1 MMRISFA
8 AVLAFAATV
17 LADVTPGFDAIT
29 KPGQGESVP
38 AGSKYQIV
46 WQPSAAHP
54 GAITL
59 GLLGGASTAT
69 LSVVGII
76 ASKISPVHT
85 SMNEPLLLIT
95 LF

>member
-1 MMRISFA
+1 MRFSLA
-8 AVLAFAATV
+8 TVLALAVTA

-38 AGSKYQIV
+38 AGSTYQIV

-54 GAITL
+54 GAVTL

-69 LSVVGII
+69 LSVVGTI
-76 ASKISPVHT
+76 ASKTAPVNM
-85 SMNEPLLLIT
+85 SVEEPRLLIVV
-95 LF
+95 L

>member
-1 MMRISFA
+1 MMRLSFA

-59 GLLGGASTAT
+59 GLLGGASAAT
-69 LSVVGII
+69 LSVVGTI
-76 ASKISPVHT
+76 ASKIPPFHT
-85 SMNEPLLLIT
+85 SFKEPFLLII